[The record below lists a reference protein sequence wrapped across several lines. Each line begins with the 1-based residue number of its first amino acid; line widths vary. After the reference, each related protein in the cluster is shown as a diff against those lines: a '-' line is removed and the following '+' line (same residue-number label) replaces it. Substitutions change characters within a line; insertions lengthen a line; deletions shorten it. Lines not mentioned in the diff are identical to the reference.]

1 MPKGK
6 WAKRRSTE
14 AAIGAIVFLLL
25 GLGVVWFARTVAG
38 VTSSTVLSVLVIIPA
53 LLYVILRGDLAE
65 FRGPGGWAATFRVTN
80 AAVTFSAQKFD
91 VVTEA
96 QIVRKGSLSELD
108 RLTSRFDRSQPVL
121 MTISMNGHYEV
132 QAMERYLETFT
143 SWPRFKLVAFLDESG
158 RFLGCASASGFYR
171 LIRNYQLA
179 HEFLS
184 IVGAGDQLE
193 IFRYPGILKN
203 VINTEATNAEALAA
217 MDQHGLDAL
226 AVVDEDRH
234 VKGIVEREQLMS
246 TLILSMIK
254 DATGNRQ

>member
-1 MPKGK
+1 MSKWK
-6 WAKRRSTE
+6 WAKNRSIE

-25 GLGVVWFARTVAG
+25 GLGVVWFAKTVAG
-38 VTSSTVLSVLVIIPA
+38 VTSSAVLSVLAIMPA

-65 FRGPGGWAATFRVTN
+65 LRGPGGWAATFKVTN

-91 VVTEA
+91 IVTEA
-96 QIVRKGSLSELD
+96 QIIQKGSLSELD
-108 RLTSRFDRSQPVL
+108 RLTSKFDRNQPVL
-121 MTISMNGHYEV
+121 MTISMNAKYEV
-132 QAMERYLETFT
+132 HAMERYLETFT

-158 RFLGCASASGFYR
+158 HFIGCASANGFYR

-184 IVGAGDQLE
+184 IVGAGDQRE
-193 IFRYPGILKN
+193 IFRYPGILRN

-217 MDQHGLDAL
+217 MDQHGLGAL

-246 TLILSMIK
+246 TLILSMVK